1 MSQRHTGLDGSLVAD
16 REALISQHRLMAS
29 WQWQH
34 PFIVGRYRC
43 TRLGLVQTGW
53 MSLLPSALHA
63 FLPDPAQTR
72 RCNSCSPSGRTN
84 VLLQQHPQRGGAVRQ
99 RQRGCAVSKS
109 DTRWRPKSFLISAPA
124 FIPNDDVIPFRPSY
138 HMAQTGR
145 VLLSTR
151 KHSDS
156 HSSPIPLL
164 PLSPSPTRL
173 SGIQEKLRCLFNGTS
188 LILQTPVSPIWPR
201 TH

>member
-1 MSQRHTGLDGSLVAD
+1 
-16 REALISQHRLMAS
+16 MAS

-53 MSLLPSALHA
+53 MSLLPSALH
-63 FLPDPAQTR
+63 R
-72 RCNSCSPSGRTN
+72 RAAVIHAARLGEQMFFSSNI
-84 VLLQQHPQRGGAVRQ
+84 HRGGSCASASE
-99 RQRGCAVSKS
+99 GCAVSKA

-151 KHSDS
+151 KHFDS

-188 LILQTPVSPIWPR
+188 LFLQTPVSPIWPC